1 MEIYKNLFN
10 YMENLIKQLENKQI
24 IKAII
29 RDIQRET
36 TIKPSLMDI
45 EYIDSLLQQLDEV
58 ILPRS
63 INHRTIKNIIEDIEK
78 TNITP
83 NKIDYEHIESLIQ
96 QLEACMSTDEKDEED
111 EELMISCSEFIEEV
125 PYNPLLLM
133 PYHNQQLIKLEKLIA
148 DRIYQ
153 YKSELL

>member
-1 MEIYKNLFN
+1 
-10 YMENLIKQLENKQI
+10 MENLIKQLENKQI

-36 TIKPSLMDI
+36 TIKPSLIDI

-58 ILPRS
+58 ISPRS

-83 NKIDYEHIESLIQ
+83 NKINYEHIES
-96 QLEACMSTDEKDEED
+96 
-111 EELMISCSEFIEEV
+111 V
-125 PYNPLLLM
+125 
-133 PYHNQQLIKLEKLIA
+133 
-148 DRIYQ
+148 
-153 YKSELL
+153 